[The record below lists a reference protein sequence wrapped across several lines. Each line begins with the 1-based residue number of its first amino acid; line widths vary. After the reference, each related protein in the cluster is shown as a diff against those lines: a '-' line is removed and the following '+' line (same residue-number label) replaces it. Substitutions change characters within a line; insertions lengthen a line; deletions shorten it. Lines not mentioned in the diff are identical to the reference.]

1 MNLQQLKYL
10 REVARCGL
18 NISTAANVLHT
29 AQPGISNQIRQLED
43 ELNIQIFERNGKRL
57 VGITQPGRAVLAMA
71 ERVLRE
77 IEHIKQ
83 IGYEFSQDASG
94 SLSIATTHT
103 QARYA
108 LPPVIKNFTAEY
120 PNIRLHIH
128 QGNPTQ
134 IAQMVVSGAADIAIA
149 TEGMDEFED
158 IVVLPCY
165 QWNHCLVAPPGLPIL
180 REEPLTLQAIAA
192 YPIVTYELAFAGR
205 MRINDAFSEA
215 GLRPNVVLAAIDADV
230 IKTYVELGLGI
241 GLIASMAYDEK
252 RDTNLRMRDVGHL
265 FAPSTTRI
273 GLRRG
278 AHLRGFTYAFI
289 EMFTGHLDR
298 RAVDEAMG
306 I

>member
-1 MNLQQLKYL
+1 
-10 REVARCGL
+10 
-18 NISTAANVLHT
+18 
-29 AQPGISNQIRQLED
+29 
-43 ELNIQIFERNGKRL
+43 
-57 VGITQPGRAVLAMA
+57 
-71 ERVLRE
+71 
-77 IEHIKQ
+77 
-83 IGYEFSQDASG
+83 
-94 SLSIATTHT
+94 
-103 QARYA
+103 
-108 LPPVIKNFTAEY
+108 VIKTFIAEY

-289 EMFTGHLDR
+289 EMFAGHLDR